1 MLDKASDLLIRK
13 PSQWLAY
20 LHDPLVLGLRLYVG
34 WQFFRAGLLKIQS
47 WDSTM
52 FLFQYEYQVPL
63 LSPGTAAVL
72 GTIGELVFPVLL
84 WTGVASR
91 LSALGLQFVNVVA
104 VVSYAH
110 VIFNPE
116 FGTAALKDHLYW
128 GLMLLV
134 IAVYGPGRVSLDYLL
149 TREPY
154 PVDPVSRRASTVSS

>member
-20 LHDPLVLGLRLYVG
+20 LHDPLILGLRLYVG
-34 WQFFRAGLLKIQS
+34 WQFFKAGLLKIQN

-52 FLFQYEYQVPL
+52 FLFQYEYDVPL
-63 LSPGTAAVL
+63 LSPQTAAVL
-72 GTIGELVFPVLL
+72 GTLGELAFPILL
-84 WTGVASR
+84 WAGAAGR

-110 VIFNPE
+110 VIINPE
-116 FGTAALKDHLYW
+116 FGTAALTDHLYW

-134 IAVYGPGRVSLDYLL
+134 ITIYGPGRASLDYLL
-149 TREPY
+149 IRAPQ
-154 PVDPVSRRASTVSS
+154 PADHGAGRASTVSS